1 MSTKHQLLFPVS
13 RRCSETPAGLRHISD
28 EEPPSPRHR
37 KPTKPARNLLLVQR
51 DRACWHGCPCARA
64 SCWTHARKQLA
75 SRAHSLRASLLSAV
89 RASVMRLQR
98 APRSRSAT
106 TPPVRSR
113 SVTTTLARSRTVTND
128 LPGYD
133 SGILKPPGAF
143 AVTPHKVS
151 VCILIQ
157 MYAPP
162 AMMSVPFPFSSVAQH
177 NRFGLYLFALTK
189 SCDDIMEPKLDELI
203 NQLREIGDVLYQWLT
218 DQLISRLSSLSSP
231 DDLFN
236 LFSDLRAILGGA
248 DLSAVD
254 DEQVVLDPNSNL
266 GMFVR
271 RCLLAFNLLCFEGV
285 CHLLTSI
292 GIYCKEALSSCS
304 AYELPCLDD
313 SSNELEALSEY
324 ENMDLENIVFEK
336 VNKEIEARKKAS
348 EEVSFHL
355 HAPKALFGLVEDIK
369 VSAVSK
375 SQGGDKCREASPSA
389 HAPNDAMREFDSIS
403 GAFLRTNWQM
413 QGYLMEQADAIEKH
427 GSSFSLNAFEL
438 ILRQLQKLA
447 PELHRVHFLRYLNSL
462 YHDDYFAALE
472 NLHRYFD
479 YSFGRYEIALLCLG
493 MMHFHF
499 GHPKQALDVLT
510 EAVCL
515 SQQHSNDTC
524 LAYTLAAISNLLSE
538 IGISTTTGILGSSYS
553 PITSIG
559 TTLSVQQQLFVLLK
573 ESFRRAESLKLKRLV
588 AANHLA
594 MAKFDLTHVQ
604 RPLLSFGPK
613 TAMRLRTCPTNVC
626 KELRLASHLI
636 SDFVS
641 ESSTMT
647 TDGAFSTS
655 WLKNLQ
661 KPMGSLVLTQE
672 NVSGKDSNAFQFCA
686 QPSSIPGSVLQLVGS
701 SYLLRATA
709 WEAYGSAPL
718 TRVNTLIYATCF
730 SDGSSLSDVA
740 LAHMKLIQ
748 HLAVFK
754 GYKEAFSALKIA
766 EEKFLSVS
774 KSRIL
779 LLKLQL
785 LHERSL
791 HRGHLKLAQK
801 VCDELGVMASSV
813 TGVDMDLKTEA
824 SLRHA
829 RTLLAANQFSEKS
842 GNAVLGIPYALASL
856 SFCQLLNLDLLKA
869 SATLTLAELWL
880 SFGPNHAKMASN
892 LIQQALPLILGHG
905 GLELRAR
912 AFIAEAKCLLSDP
925 SFSVSQNPEAVLDP
939 LRQASEELQVLES
952 LNIAFVAQ
960 YHELAAEA
968 FYLIAIVSDKLGR
981 LAEREEA
988 AALFKE
994 HVLALENENRQ
1005 DEVDPLPSTPTQLLY
1020 NCDIVSRFLSFCDVT
1035 IGFQGNLS
1043 NVLEIATLAE
1053 ILPPPMVSRA
1063 CLVDIKRETRVLTDE
1078 GKKYAAEG
1086 SSEIQLFLAVPAECS
1101 ILKDELQKK
1110 PDSALFEIGCSQSG
1124 RNKWVEMGQQVSRK
1138 KGDWKELEFKEYNFN
1153 AKAQPADPL
1162 LKVRK
1167 QLKDIFLQM
1176 G

>member
-75 SRAHSLRASLLSAV
+75 SRAHSLRASLLSA
-89 RASVMRLQR
+89 

-709 WEAYGSAPL
+709 WEAYGRL
-718 TRVNTLIYATCF
+718 
-730 SDGSSLSDVA
+730 LSDEDCPSIKCMA
-740 LAHMKLIQ
+740 
-748 HLAVFK
+748 
-754 GYKEAFSALKIA
+754 AFHIRRELLSGSFFNLSSANQLTI
-766 EEKFLSVS
+766 S
-774 KSRIL
+774 L
-779 LLKLQL
+779 LLTLTVFFNYVQHHKLL
-785 LHERSL
+785 
-791 HRGHLKLAQK
+791 RGHLKLAQK

-939 LRQASEELQVLES
+939 LRQASEELQVLE
-952 LNIAFVAQ
+952 

-1063 CLVDIKRETRVLTDE
+1063 CLVLNESVIKKFGLFVGLPAQDIKRETRVLTDE

>member
-1 MSTKHQLLFPVS
+1 M
-13 RRCSETPAGLRHISD
+13 A
-28 EEPPSPRHR
+28 
-37 KPTKPARNLLLVQR
+37 
-51 DRACWHGCPCARA
+51 
-64 SCWTHARKQLA
+64 
-75 SRAHSLRASLLSAV
+75 
-89 RASVMRLQR
+89 
-98 APRSRSAT
+98 
-106 TPPVRSR
+106 
-113 SVTTTLARSRTVTND
+113 
-128 LPGYD
+128 
-133 SGILKPPGAF
+133 GILKPPGAF

-709 WEAYGSAPL
+709 WEAYGS
-718 TRVNTLIYATCF
+718 
-730 SDGSSLSDVA
+730 
-740 LAHMKLIQ
+740 
-748 HLAVFK
+748 
-754 GYKEAFSALKIA
+754 
-766 EEKFLSVS
+766 
-774 KSRIL
+774 L
-779 LLKLQL
+779 LLTLTVFFNYVQHHKLL
-785 LHERSL
+785 
-791 HRGHLKLAQK
+791 RGHLKLAQK

-939 LRQASEELQVLES
+939 LRQASEELQVLE
-952 LNIAFVAQ
+952 

-1005 DEVDPLPSTPTQLLY
+1005 DEVDPLPSTP
-1020 NCDIVSRFLSFCDVT
+1020 
-1035 IGFQGNLS
+1035 
-1043 NVLEIATLAE
+1043 
-1053 ILPPPMVSRA
+1053 
-1063 CLVDIKRETRVLTDE
+1063 
-1078 GKKYAAEG
+1078 
-1086 SSEIQLFLAVPAECS
+1086 
-1101 ILKDELQKK
+1101 
-1110 PDSALFEIGCSQSG
+1110 
-1124 RNKWVEMGQQVSRK
+1124 
-1138 KGDWKELEFKEYNFN
+1138 
-1153 AKAQPADPL
+1153 
-1162 LKVRK
+1162 
-1167 QLKDIFLQM
+1167 
-1176 G
+1176 